1 MRRAAQSL
9 VAVAAVALLAACGND
24 RPPSP
29 PGSHDNPL
37 VAKTQDQTAREPGAA
52 GTAAA
57 TPAPDYQK
65 LLQRQQARPTRRF
78 TPCNLVTR
86 LQAEGIVG
94 APIRPLLE
102 APQGPTC
109 IYRAAKG
116 KGLVTVAVQDVEFRK
131 LAGRVQQ
138 ATKVKLAGRTGTC
151 GQSGQPT
158 LYLPLSG
165 GRVLT
170 VGSAPC
176 DVAKRFASQAVKHLD
191 A

>member
-1 MRRAAQSL
+1 MTRARAMCSVL
-9 VAVAAVALLAACGND
+9 ATAAIAAMLAGCGD
-24 RPPSP
+24 DPPASP
-29 PGSHDNPL
+29 PGSPANPL
-37 VAKTQDQTAREPGAA
+37 KAQKAESREPGSAQ
-52 GTAAA
+52 AA
-57 TPAPDYQK
+57 TKPGYQK
-65 LLQRQQARPTRRF
+65 LIQRQSSKPGTSF
-78 TPCNLVTR
+78 SPCSLVTR
-86 LQAEGIVG
+86 AQARAIIG
-94 APIRPLLE
+94 APVQLPFQ

-109 IYRAAKG
+109 LYRAAKG